1 MEEVIRM
8 TKLKGYEYIGET
20 LKANGTT
27 HVFYEELAF
36 FYSTKELRKY
46 GITPVL
52 AHSEEAAGYMADG
65 YARASN
71 KLGVCMSQSIGAA
84 NLAASVHDA
93 WLGNTPVLAL
103 TGFKHDNAYLKGGY
117 QESNHRAHFSGV
129 TKYNETTYD
138 AQQLPFLLSQAIRE
152 ATTGKPRPVHL
163 DVIGYAGEVAEKAE
177 MNTEFVPEPLF
188 GSIPAFRP
196 AADPEAVKEAARM
209 INEAER
215 PVIVAGRGALIS
227 DCDGNTTYQFAAKA
241 DMPICTTPDGKTI
254 IDEFDPLWGGVVGG
268 YGMACANHITADS
281 DLVIYVGSM
290 VSDQTTLAFTAP
302 PLDRRIIHIDIDGRE
317 LGKNYKN
324 TFGLQGDAKTVLE
337 QLLAEIEEKKR
348 PEWRAKAAAYVL
360 DSIKE
365 LDDMSG
371 ETVPIQ
377 TGRLCQEISKALPD
391 DAIVVADTGWSATW
405 ADVAIRMK
413 ASQRYMRAAGSLGWS
428 FPASLGAKCACP
440 NRPVINF
447 CGDGAFY
454 YHLSELE
461 TAVRNGIKV
470 VVVINNNSHFN
481 QCIPYV
487 SEAYEN
493 DPEGFQVYADKVEFT
508 PTDFVGIA
516 KSFGADGEKVTETSE
531 IGSAIQRALN
541 ADTSYVINVI
551 TDPACAPISTF

>member
-1 MEEVIRM
+1 MS
-8 TKLKGYEYIGET
+8 KLKGYEYIGET

-36 FYSTKELRKY
+36 FYSTKEMRKY

-71 KLGVCMSQSIGAA
+71 KIGVCMSQSIGAA

-93 WLGNTPVLAL
+93 WLGNTPVLAM
-103 TGFKHDNAYLKGGY
+103 TGFKQDNAYQKGGY

-177 MNTEFVPEPLF
+177 MNANFVPEPGF
-188 GSIPAFRP
+188 ASIPAFRP
-196 AADPEAVKEAARM
+196 AADPEAVKKAAEM
-209 INEAER
+209 INAAER
-215 PVIVAGRGALIS
+215 PVFVAGRGALIS
-227 DCDGNTTYQFAAKA
+227 DPDGKVLYEMATKA
-241 DMPICTTPDGKTI
+241 DVPVCTTPDGKTI
-254 IDEFDPLWGGVVGG
+254 ISEYDPLWGGVVGG
-268 YGMACANHITADS
+268 YGMACANHITTDS
-281 DLVIYVGSM
+281 DLVVYIGSM

-302 PLDRRIIHIDIDGRE
+302 PLDRQIIHIDIDGRE

-324 TFGLQGDAKTVLE
+324 TFGLQGDARTVME
-337 QLLAEIEEKKR
+337 QLLPLIEKKDR
-348 PEWRAKAAAYVL
+348 KDWRDKAAADL
-360 DSIKE
+360 AKSLKE

-371 ETVPIQ
+371 ETVPVQ

-413 ASQRYMRAAGSLGWS
+413 DTQKYMRAAGSLGWS
-428 FPASLGAKCACP
+428 FPASIGAKCACP
-440 NRPVINF
+440 DRPVFNF
-447 CGDGAFY
+447 SGDGAFY

-461 TAVRNGIKV
+461 SSVRNGIKV
-470 VVVINNNSHFN
+470 IVILNNNSHFN

-487 SEAYEN
+487 SEAYED
-493 DPEGFQVYADKVEFT
+493 DPEGFEVYAEKVKFE

-516 KSFGADGEKVTETSE
+516 KSFGADGEKVTDSAD
-531 IGSAIQRALN
+531 IGKAIERAM
-541 ADTSYVINVI
+541 ASDVSYVINVI
-551 TDPACAPISTF
+551 TDPSCAPIITF

>member
-1 MEEVIRM
+1 MS
-8 TKLKGYEYIGET
+8 KLKGYEYIGET

-36 FYSTKELRKY
+36 FYSTKEMRKY

-71 KLGVCMSQSIGAA
+71 KIGVCMSQSIGAA

-93 WLGNTPVLAL
+93 WLGNTPVLAM
-103 TGFKHDNAYLKGGY
+103 TGFKQDNAYQKGGY

-177 MNTEFVPEPLF
+177 MNANFVPEPGF
-188 GSIPAFRP
+188 ASIPAFRP
-196 AADPEAVKEAARM
+196 AADPEAVKKAAEM
-209 INEAER
+209 INAAER
-215 PVIVAGRGALIS
+215 PVFVAGRGALIS
-227 DCDGNTTYQFAAKA
+227 DPDGKVLYEMATKA
-241 DMPICTTPDGKTI
+241 DVPVCTTPDGKTI
-254 IDEFDPLWGGVVGG
+254 ISEYDPLWGGVVGG
-268 YGMACANHITADS
+268 YGMACANHITTDS
-281 DLVIYVGSM
+281 DLVVYIGSM

-302 PLDRRIIHIDIDGRE
+302 PLDRQIIHIDIDGRE

-324 TFGLQGDAKTVLE
+324 TFGLQGDARTVME
-337 QLLAEIEEKKR
+337 QLLPLIEKKDR
-348 PEWRAKAAAYVL
+348 KDWRDKAATYVAKSL
-360 DSIKE
+360 KE

-371 ETVPIQ
+371 ETVPVQ

-413 ASQRYMRAAGSLGWS
+413 DTQKYMRAAGSLGWS
-428 FPASLGAKCACP
+428 FPASIGAKCACP
-440 NRPVINF
+440 DRPVFNF
-447 CGDGAFY
+447 SGDGAFY

-461 TAVRNGIKV
+461 SSVRNGIKV
-470 VVVINNNSHFN
+470 IVILNNNSHFN

-487 SEAYEN
+487 SEAYED
-493 DPEGFQVYADKVEFT
+493 DPEGFEVYAEKVKFE

-516 KSFGADGEKVTETSE
+516 KSFGADGEKVTDSAD
-531 IGSAIQRALN
+531 IGKAIERAM
-541 ADTSYVINVI
+541 ASDVSYVINVI
-551 TDPACAPISTF
+551 TDPSCAPIITF